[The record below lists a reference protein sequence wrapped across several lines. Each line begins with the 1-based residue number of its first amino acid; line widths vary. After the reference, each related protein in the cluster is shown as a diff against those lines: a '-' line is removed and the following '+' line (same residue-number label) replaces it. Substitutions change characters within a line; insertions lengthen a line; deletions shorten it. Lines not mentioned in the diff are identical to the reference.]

1 MADVHL
7 LALSLLAKTVT
18 FGVATLSLFQ
28 VGCAYDR
35 RNKIDW
41 EKVYDAMEKDPT
53 AMSRYFGLRILAFAV
68 LAAWIYG

>member
-1 MADVHL
+1 MADLHL

-18 FGVATLSLFQ
+18 FGIAAVSLYH

-41 EKVYDAMEKDPT
+41 EKVYDAMEQDPA
-53 AMSRYFGLRILAFAV
+53 AMSRYFGLRILAFAL